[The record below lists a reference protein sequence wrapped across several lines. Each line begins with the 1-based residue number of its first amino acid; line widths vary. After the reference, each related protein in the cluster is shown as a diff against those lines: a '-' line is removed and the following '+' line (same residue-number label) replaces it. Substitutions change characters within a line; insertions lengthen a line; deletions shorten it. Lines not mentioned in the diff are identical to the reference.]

1 MTSTATDTT
10 RSSGTATL
18 DRDSITARHLINGEW
33 LGEADTERMNPARP
47 GELAALSPSGTAAD
61 TDAAITA
68 AAAAQPAWAAMPAPA
83 RGAILITAGNLL
95 LERQSAIAEDLVR
108 EEGKT
113 VAEAKGEV
121 KRASDVLRF
130 FGSLGWAATGEVL
143 PSGLP
148 DTTITTRREPLGV
161 VGLITPWNFPI
172 AIPAWKAGPALIS
185 GNAVVIKP
193 AELTPLSATHLAR
206 ALQDAGLPAGVFNVV
221 HGKGRVVGDAL
232 ARDPR
237 IAGLSFTGSTN
248 VGLGLQEILNGRR
261 ARVQLEMGGKNGVLV
276 LDDADPRKAAQVV
289 AAGAFGLTGQAC
301 TATSRVYVTPG
312 VREAFLT
319 ALTEEAAAY
328 AAGDGLDAGSR
339 MGAVV
344 SGQQFAQNTAAVRSA
359 VERGATLLHGAS
371 ILDDTNDGGTDA
383 GFLFP
388 AAVLTELPFDDAA
401 VTEEIFGPVVAVLEV
416 ADYEAGLA
424 AINDSRYGLT
434 AGICTD
440 SLALATDFAAR
451 AQAGVIKVNRPTA
464 GLDLNVPFG
473 GVKDSSTNTFR
484 EQGKSALDFF
494 TWGKT
499 VYTGV

>member
-1 MTSTATDTT
+1 MTSTATDAT
-10 RSSGTATL
+10 TATDTTEL
-18 DRDSITARHLINGEW
+18 LTARHLINGAW

-47 GELAALSPSGTAAD
+47 GELAALSPSGTAD
-61 TDAAITA
+61 DVDAAISA
-68 AAAAQPAWAAMPAPA
+68 AVTAQPGWAAMPAPS

-95 LERQSAIAEDLVR
+95 IDRQTAIAEDLVR

-113 VAEAKGEV
+113 LAEAKGEV

-148 DTTITTRREPLGV
+148 DTTITTRREALGV

-172 AIPAWKAGPALIS
+172 AIPAWKAAPALIS

-237 IAGLSFTGSTN
+237 IAGLSFTGSTH

-312 VREAFLT
+312 VREEFLA

-328 AAGDGLDAGSR
+328 STGDGLDGTSR

-344 SGQQFAQNTAAVRSA
+344 SRQQFEQDQAAVRAA
-359 VERGATLLHGAS
+359 VERGATLLHG
-371 ILDDTNDGGTDA
+371 TYDGDPSGA
-383 GFLFP
+383 LFFP
-388 AAVLTELPFDDAA
+388 AAVLTGMPFDDAA

-416 ADYEAGLA
+416 PDYEAGLA

-440 SLALATDFAAR
+440 SLARATDFAAR

-484 EQGKSALDFF
+484 EQGRSALDFC

-499 VYTGV
+499 VSTGV